1 MPTKTKRTPPIV
13 VDPNVERLMKGDM
26 IAIRDMILGHV
37 ATVSEIRGVPV
48 KEVRVKLWTNPEDD
62 WEDVEF
68 EIHLVGD
75 QETAFAYWDGI
86 ADAIDESARGMS
98 EDMLYTLNYHVG
110 VGVEWL

>member
-1 MPTKTKRTPPIV
+1 MPTKTKRMPPIV

-26 IAIRDMILGHV
+26 IPIRDMILGHV
-37 ATVSEIRGVPV
+37 AAVSEVRGVPIN
-48 KEVRVKLWTNPEDD
+48 EVRISVCANPEDD
-62 WEDVEF
+62 WEDVDF

-86 ADAIDESARGMS
+86 ADAIDESARDMS
-98 EDMLYTLNYHVG
+98 EDMLYTLNHRVG